1 MAHSKAVLG
10 RSIKTM
16 KYKTAFDECDARA
29 EKLLTFKVILL
40 TCTPHTKKSTPT
52 SDVSSKNEKL
62 NRSFSDHS
70 GRARKNYSN
79 VNYINI
85 TGC

>member
-1 MAHSKAVLG
+1 
-10 RSIKTM
+10 M

-40 TCTPHTKKSTPT
+40 ILLTCTPHTKKASPT
-52 SDVSSKNEKL
+52 SDVSSMNEKL
-62 NRSFSDHS
+62 NRSFSNHS
-70 GRARKNYSN
+70 GRARKNSSN

-85 TGC
+85 T